1 MLKRL
6 TINQKL
12 FIPSIL
18 VMIYFIAMFA
28 LQWQMRH
35 THERLDQ
42 LSQQYSQLDTAADEV
57 TESLLKTVV
66 ISQRFELTHQ
76 LEDIEA
82 YNLLAKKIDAFFV
95 TAGESLPIQEEQRNL
110 LQQTRLQWVST
121 REQFHMMVEKQ
132 TELGL
137 DENHGLLGALRTAV
151 HEVEAELDRH
161 QEITLAHSMLM
172 MRRHEKDF
180 LARKHDQYV
189 LEMTE
194 ERKRFAKLLQASKL
208 DAATRQTISKKITFY
223 YNSFRQLVTGV
234 HAVDAAAKLV
244 HQKSDAALKNVSD
257 LQAGIHRMLEE
268 NRAVQEQT
276 SQEQARLFLW
286 FMVVMGVLLLL
297 LLVLLAF
304 HLTKPLQLLID
315 RMRAVV
321 EGDGDLSRRLD
332 EQGRD
337 ETATLAHLIN
347 RMLDNLVHLIQ
358 RVQRA
363 GIQVAS
369 SAKQLSA
376 SIKEQEAS
384 TTEYA
389 ATANQVA
396 ASIREITSTSRDL
409 SYALNE
415 TNQLVQQTD
424 ELAGSSQGRLEN
436 MNASMNRMAGSS
448 QSITNHLAE
457 MSEKAGS
464 INSMVT
470 TINKIADQT
479 NLLSLNA
486 AIEAEKA
493 GEYGR
498 GFAVVASEIRR
509 LADQT
514 AVATYDIEQMVK
526 EVQSTVASGV
536 MSMDRFTEELH
547 HSVEDARVASE
558 EMRKVINMVR
568 AFAPHMESINEG
580 LNTQNQEA
588 EEISDAMLN
597 LSEAA
602 QQTADLVSQSNRS
615 IHDLDEAVSSLQNAV
630 SLFVVKKAL

>member
-18 VMIYFIAMFA
+18 VMVYFLAMFA
-28 LQWQMRH
+28 LQWQMRQ

-42 LSQQYSQLDTAADEV
+42 LNQQYTRLDTAADEV
-57 TESLLKTVV
+57 TKNLLETVV

-76 LEDIEA
+76 RKDIDA
-82 YNLLAKKIDAFFV
+82 YDLLAKKIDAFFV
-95 TAGESLPIQEEQRNL
+95 TAEESLPIQEEQRSL

-121 REQFHMMVEKQ
+121 REQFHLMVEKQ

-194 ERKRFAKLLQASKL
+194 ERKRFEKLLRESKL
-208 DAATRQTISKKITFY
+208 DSAIRQTISNKITFY

-234 HAVDAAAKLV
+234 HAVDAAAELV
-244 HQKSDAALKNVSD
+244 HQKSEAALKNVSD
-257 LQAGIHRMLEE
+257 LQTGIHRMLEK
-268 NRAVQEQT
+268 NRAAQEQT
-276 SQEQARLFLW
+276 SQEQAQLFLG
-286 FMVVMGVLLLL
+286 FMVIMSALLVL

-304 HLTKPLQLLID
+304 HLTKPLQLLIE

-337 ETATLAHLIN
+337 ETAVLARLIN
-347 RMLDNLVHLIQ
+347 RMLDHLVHLIQ

-424 ELAGSSQGRLEN
+424 ELAGNSQSRLEN
-436 MNASMNRMAGSS
+436 MNESMNRMTGSS

-457 MSEKAGS
+457 MSEKAAS

-547 HSVEDARVASE
+547 HSVEDARIASE
-558 EMRKVINMVR
+558 EMRKVINMVK

-580 LNTQNQEA
+580 LNTQKQEA

-615 IHDLDEAVSSLQNAV
+615 IHDLDEAVSSLQAAV
-630 SLFVVKKAL
+630 SLFVVKKAI